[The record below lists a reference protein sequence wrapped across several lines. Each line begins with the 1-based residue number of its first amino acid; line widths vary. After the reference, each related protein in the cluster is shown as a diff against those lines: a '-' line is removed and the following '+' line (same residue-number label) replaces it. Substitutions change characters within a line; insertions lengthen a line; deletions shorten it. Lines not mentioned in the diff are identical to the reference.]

1 MKSHEKLRFIGNLL
15 FVAISILGLFIAFNN
30 FIFLSKDVIYGD
42 FSGERTFPQPFTGLW
57 RIPDRVNAI
66 EHNAVDR
73 LTVDY
78 AQVYFPSQ
86 EFSSLTRNY
95 ETGYLDPWERP
106 SRYAPFIHYLCS
118 ISFCKLDYGY
128 ASFLHILTQTLLFY
142 FFFIIAFKMLN
153 IESDLWFGLLLVSV
167 LLFATPAG
175 LGWFERGQFSLYV
188 AISYLLL
195 MIGFLK
201 NKPVFILASALFAY
215 VKWTSFPFLLVVFI
229 IYLLSSKNRREG
241 VRNIQMALMYLL
253 IILLLS
259 LSFRSKFIHFIE
271 GLYTQE
277 LYVEPV
283 GISMA
288 QLLPASIVKGLPF
301 ILIFLGYLYLRR
313 SNKNFNHLIPYLI
326 GSGILLLTY
335 PTVAFEYNIPNLFC
349 FIPLVFYW
357 TRNSD
362 PMSKIVRYAFFL
374 FIFLISFPNLLG
386 SFISVNTILA
396 GYLVVSIAFLLF
408 PYFIPG
414 EFSFQSLKENNA

>member
-1 MKSHEKLRFIGNLL
+1 VKNLKKSKFIRRFLL
-15 FVAISILGLFIAFNN
+15 IVISIFGFSIAFNN
-30 FIFLSKDVIYGD
+30 FILLSKDIIFGD
-42 FSGERTFPQPFTGLW
+42 FSGEKVFPQPFTGLW

-73 LTVDY
+73 LAVDY

-106 SRYAPFIHYLCS
+106 SRYAPFVHYFCS

-128 ASFLHILTQTLLFY
+128 ASFLHMFIQTLLFF
-142 FFFIIAFKMLN
+142 FFFIIAFKMLE
-153 IESDLWFGLLLVSV
+153 IESDLWFGLLLVAV

-175 LGWFERGQFSLYV
+175 LGWLERGQFSLYV

-195 MIGFLK
+195 ILGFLK
-201 NKPVFILASALFAY
+201 NKPVLILVSALFAY

-229 IYLLSSKNRREG
+229 VFLLSSKNRKEG
-241 VRNIQMALMYLL
+241 VRNIQFALTYIL

-277 LYVEPV
+277 LYVQPT
-283 GISMA
+283 GISLA
-288 QLLPASIVKGLPF
+288 QLLPAAIVKGLPF

-313 SNKNFNHLIPYLI
+313 NNKNFDQLIPYLI
-326 GSGILLLTY
+326 GCGILLLIY

-357 TRNSD
+357 TKNSS
-362 PMSKIVRYAFFL
+362 PMSKTIRYAFFL
-374 FIFLISFPNLLG
+374 FIFLISFPNFLG
-386 SFISVNTILA
+386 SFVSVNTVLV
-396 GYLVVSIAFLLF
+396 GYLVVSIVFLLF
-408 PYFIPG
+408 PYLLPG
-414 EFSFQSLKENNA
+414 ELSFQSLKENNV